1 MDNRRYEVIGN
12 NYFCMSLNA
21 ESVTA
26 CVSNYLASGRK
37 ISQRRKAEMGELQR
51 WATKAEVGEYLIRD
65 EYTVRVHDAEDLK
78 KESKKRM
85 TA

>member
-21 ESVTA
+21 ENVTE
-26 CVSNYLASGRK
+26 CVSNYLASGKQLNQGRN
-37 ISQRRKAEMGELQR
+37 AEMAELLK
-51 WATKAEVGEYLIRD
+51 WATKAEVGEYIISD

-78 KESKKRM
+78 KESKKRI
-85 TA
+85 AA